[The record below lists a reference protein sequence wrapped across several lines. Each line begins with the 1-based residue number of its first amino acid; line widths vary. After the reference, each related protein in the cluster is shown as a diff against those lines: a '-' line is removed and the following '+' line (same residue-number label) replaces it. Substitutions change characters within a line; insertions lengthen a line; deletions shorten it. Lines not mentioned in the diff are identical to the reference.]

1 MSWVLCVTN
10 ASIWVPETHIVI
22 NGGYFSKD
30 EKDRRRFCKDCPPEA
45 LTRPNPLRAIIT
57 CSFVRN
63 YVSLAFEDELLHVT
77 DSRSCHDVRTKDPN
91 AWQLTDEW
99 RTLKIL
105 RSLNCRDFFDFLSHG
120 EAAQIIPFANLLL
133 QFPLLWEIIII
144 PVFYGRCR
152 GFDVV
157 RIMLFRRVFRGKT
170 RKQFRVRNR
179 PRNNK
184 KIRSNLCKKNKWIDR
199 HRPRGGPEWPTGVV
213 FGEES

>member
-1 MSWVLCVTN
+1 MSWVLCVTS

-77 DSRSCHDVRTKDPN
+77 DSRSCHDVRIKDPD
-91 AWQLTDEW
+91 AWQLTGEW

-105 RSLNCRDFFDFLSHG
+105 RSYELQRFLRFSQSRG
-120 EAAQIIPFANLLL
+120 SSTDNPICKFISPVSITLGNDNYSGV
-133 QFPLLWEIIII
+133 LWTLSW
-144 PVFYGRCR
+144 
-152 GFDVV
+152 
-157 RIMLFRRVFRGKT
+157 LFWRR
-170 RKQFRVRNR
+170 
-179 PRNNK
+179 
-184 KIRSNLCKKNKWIDR
+184 
-199 HRPRGGPEWPTGVV
+199 
-213 FGEES
+213 